1 MTTTT
6 TTKSDKKFN
15 NRSLEYKTAYLV
27 RKYKKYTHKHGLDD
41 WDIRFN
47 NKLGT
52 CATTHYTGKYFM
64 FSKKYIAS
72 TLTDKASIKDTILH
86 EIAHALVGVRRKNN
100 KWLIHDKVWRD
111 KAISI
116 GCSGK
121 RCASHQISEPKD
133 YKWLIKCYF
142 GCEYRRHK
150 LNKKR
155 WDRCVCP
162 KHKAHFTYIQQ
173 H

>member
-1 MTTTT
+1 MSSTITKTT
-6 TTKSDKKFN
+6 FN
-15 NRSLEYKTAYLV
+15 NRSLNIKTIYLV
-27 RKYKKYTHKHGLDD
+27 KKFNKYIKKHGLDD

-47 NKLGT
+47 NKLRV
-52 CATTHYTGKYFM
+52 CATTHYRGKYFM

-86 EIAHALVGVRRKNN
+86 EIAHALVGY
-100 KWLIHDKVWRD
+100 KVQSHGKIWRD

-121 RCASHQISEPKD
+121 RCASHSISEPKD
-133 YKWLIKCYF
+133 YKWLISCGK
-142 GCEYRRHK
+142 GCEWRKHR

-155 WDRCVCP
+155 WTGRVCI
-162 KHKAHFTYIQQ
+162 KHNLPLVSNQQ
-173 H
+173 